1 MMSLMMSLVVYD
13 SAAPST
19 VVLKIVSNLV
29 TATVCTSEKVDDI
42 VLTVK

>member
-1 MMSLMMSLVVYD
+1 MLLIVILLLCD
-13 SAAPST
+13 SAAPSP

-29 TATVCTSEKVDDI
+29 TATIRTTEKVDDI